1 MTSDIDIYRSAN
13 LLIQQHGE
21 DAPVHAAMRADELM
35 EAGDMEGRAVWK
47 MILKAIEELLSKE
60 RPGDA
65 EVLAAPAPSLSP
77 RSYRAPDADPSG
89 ARHSGGGR
97 ASHDPFKRT
106 LRDPGFYTRYDS
118 SDRASSASFGA

>member
-1 MTSDIDIYRSAN
+1 MTSDLDIYRSAS

-21 DAPVHAAMRADELM
+21 DAPVHAAMRADELI

-65 EVLAAPAPSLSP
+65 EV
-77 RSYRAPDADPSG
+77 
-89 ARHSGGGR
+89 H
-97 ASHDPFKRT
+97 
-106 LRDPGFYTRYDS
+106 
-118 SDRASSASFGA
+118 